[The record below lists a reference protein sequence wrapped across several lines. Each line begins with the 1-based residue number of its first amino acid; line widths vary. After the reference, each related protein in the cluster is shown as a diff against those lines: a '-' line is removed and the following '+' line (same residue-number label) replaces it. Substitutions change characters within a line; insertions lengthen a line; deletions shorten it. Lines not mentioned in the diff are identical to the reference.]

1 MSAVRITSSN
11 YAGLVMASEKPVLL
25 DFWASWCGPC
35 RMVSPVVDEIGR
47 GAGRPARRQGQC
59 GRRTRACLCLQHKQY
74 TDPCRPERRQ
84 SGQPGDGRET
94 QIEHSVPG
102 QITNF
107 VLLSPFQIQTCG
119 AEEDGVRESAAIFL
133 CSGLSTN
140 HIQKMGVVIAKGA
153 STARTARLTTPAM
166 YYIIFI
172 L

>member
-35 RMVSPVVDEIGR
+35 RMVSPVVDEIAAERDDLLVGKVNVDEEPEL
-47 GAGRPARRQGQC
+47 ASAFNISSIPS
-59 GRRTRACLCLQHKQY
+59 
-74 TDPCRPERRQ
+74 PCRPERRQ
-84 SGQPGDGRET
+84 SGQSGDGRET

-119 AEEDGVRESAAIFL
+119 AEEDGVRASAAIFL

-140 HIQKMGVVIAKGA
+140 HIQKIGVVIAKGA
-153 STARTARLTTPAM
+153 STAPDGRG
-166 YYIIFI
+166 
-172 L
+172 